1 MVALPLAKFEL
12 GLKIAE
18 RLRPV
23 PLIAV
28 RVPPET
34 TKSPAAPF
42 QIKLAPG
49 SSEKVKMMVAVS
61 PDLSRDTSE
70 VIATVGANVSMVIAG
85 GKPAAP
91 KLPAA
96 SW

>member
-1 MVALPLAKFEL
+1 MLALPLAKFEL

-42 QIKLAPG
+42 QIKLAQ
-49 SSEKVKMMVAVS
+49 
-61 PDLSRDTSE
+61 DLQR
-70 VIATVGANVSMVIAG
+70 
-85 GKPAAP
+85 K
-91 KLPAA
+91 
-96 SW
+96 